1 MLNRLL
7 TIIAIALLTAS
18 TAIASPDATTTAPV
32 DTVYNPNILYTGMP
46 KSYEIAGIEVTG
58 VPNYEDYIV
67 IGYSGLNVGDRVEIP
82 GPDITNAAKRFA
94 RQGLFSSIQIK
105 VAKMAGDKVWLEFA
119 LKPQPRISAIN
130 YYGAKLPKCTATM
143 SWSTRP
149 TECRCCGPNT
159 M

>member
-7 TIIAIALLTAS
+7 TIIALTLLS
-18 TAIASPDATTTAPV
+18 ATTVAVAQDSPVLNAPV

-58 VPNYEDYIV
+58 VPNYEDYII

-94 RQGLFSSIQIK
+94 RQGRFSTIKFK
-105 VAKMAGDKVWLEFA
+105 VAKMNL
-119 LKPQPRISAIN
+119 RH
-130 YYGAKLPKCTATM
+130 KLLRSKQGREE
-143 SWSTRP
+143 RP
-149 TECRCCGPNT
+149 
-159 M
+159 